1 MNVDLH
7 SALAWP
13 FFDERHRVLA
23 RDVDAWAHTH
33 LKHVDHADTDAACK
47 RLVRML
53 GDAGWLK
60 HCVGG
65 TQYGASNES
74 IDTRA
79 VCLLR

>member
-53 GDAGWLK
+53 GDA
-60 HCVGG
+60 
-65 TQYGASNES
+65 
-74 IDTRA
+74 D
-79 VCLLR
+79 